1 MSTPYGGN
9 DPQQP
14 QYGQQPGGGYPPS
27 GPQEQP
33 QWGQQ
38 PQQPSYDPNQQQ
50 WGQPQQPQ
58 YGQQPGGY
66 APPPQPQWGQQPQQP
81 SYAPNQQQW
90 GQPQQPQYG
99 QQPGGYAPPPQPQWG
114 QQPPPYGQQ
123 PGGGYPQ
130 SGPQA
135 QPQYGQQPG
144 GGYPQSGPQAQ
155 PQYGQQPGGGY
166 PQSGPQAQP
175 QYGQQQPGQY
185 DYGQQQYAGAGAP
198 EAEKPAKS
206 KKGLL
211 IGVIVAVAVVAVFLF
226 TAFVTPGFLKTQ
238 VFNNTQMQTDV
249 QKLLTETYKID
260 GVTGVTC
267 PAEQKVEDGA
277 KFECTAT
284 IAGKPQ
290 QVPITVKGTGGN
302 YEVSPPVSK

>member
-14 QYGQQPGGGYPPS
+14 QYGQQPGGAYPPS

-38 PQQPSYDPNQQQ
+38 PPSYDPNQQQ
-50 WGQPQQPQ
+50 WG
-58 YGQQPGGY
+58 
-66 APPPQPQWGQQPQQP
+66 
-81 SYAPNQQQW
+81 
-90 GQPQQPQYG
+90 GQPQQP
-99 QQPGGYAPPPQPQWG
+99 

-135 QPQYGQQPG
+135 QPQYGQPG
-144 GGYPQSGPQAQ
+144 GAYPQSGPQAQ
-155 PQYGQQPGGGY
+155 PQYGQQPGG
-166 PQSGPQAQP
+166 
-175 QYGQQQPGQY
+175 QY
-185 DYGQQQYAGAGAP
+185 DYTQQFPGTAAP
-198 EAEKPAKS
+198 EGEQAPKS

-211 IGVIVAVAVVAVFLF
+211 IGVVAAIVVVAVVLVLG
-226 TAFVTPGFLKTQ
+226 FVAPGFFKTQ

-290 QVPITVKGTGGN
+290 QVPITVKGDGGN
-302 YEVSPPVSK
+302 YEVSPPVAK

>member
-14 QYGQQPGGGYPPS
+14 QYGQQPGGAYPPS

-38 PQQPSYDPNQQQ
+38 QQPPPDPNQQQQ

-58 YGQQPGGY
+58 QPQQWGQQPGGY
-66 APPPQPQWGQQPQQP
+66 TPPQ
-81 SYAPNQQQW
+81 
-90 GQPQQPQYG
+90 
-99 QQPGGYAPPPQPQWG
+99 QPQWG

-130 SGPQA
+130 SGPQQ

-144 GGYPQSGPQAQ
+144 GAYPQSGPQQQ
-155 PQYGQQPGGGY
+155 PQYGQQP
-166 PQSGPQAQP
+166 PGP
-175 QYGQQQPGQY
+175 PGQY
-185 DYGQQQYAGAGAP
+185 DYGQQFPGATPAP
-198 EAEKPAKS
+198 EGEKPAKS

-211 IGVIVAVAVVAVFLF
+211 IGIIVLVVVVAAVGVLG
-226 TAFVTPGFLKTQ
+226 FVTPGFFKTQ

-249 QKLLTETYKID
+249 QKLLTDTYKID

-290 QVPITVKGTGGN
+290 QIPITVKGDGGN
-302 YEVSPPVSK
+302 YEVSPPASK

>member
-14 QYGQQPGGGYPPS
+14 QYGQQPGGAYPPS
-27 GPQEQP
+27 GQQEQP

-38 PQQPSYDPNQQQ
+38 PPSYDPNQQQQ

-58 YGQQPGGY
+58 QPQQWGQQPGGY
-66 APPPQPQWGQQPQQP
+66 SPPQ
-81 SYAPNQQQW
+81 
-90 GQPQQPQYG
+90 
-99 QQPGGYAPPPQPQWG
+99 QPQWG

-123 PGGGYPQ
+123 PPGYPP

-144 GGYPQSGPQAQ
+144 GAYPQSGPQAQ
-155 PQYGQQPGGGY
+155 PQYGQP
-166 PQSGPQAQP
+166 
-175 QYGQQQPGQY
+175 QPGQY
-185 DYGQQQYAGAGAP
+185 DYGQQQYPGQGAP
-198 EAEKPAKS
+198 EGEQPAKS

-211 IGVIVAVAVVAVFLF
+211 IGVVALVVVLAVVGVLG
-226 TAFVTPGFLKTQ
+226 FVAPGFFKTQ

-260 GVTGVTC
+260 GVTAVTC

-290 QVPITVKGTGGN
+290 QVTITVKGDGGN
-302 YEVSPPVSK
+302 YEVSPPASK

>member
-14 QYGQQPGGGYPPS
+14 QYGQQPGGAYPPS
-27 GPQEQP
+27 
-33 QWGQQ
+33 GQQ
-38 PQQPSYDPNQQQ
+38 PQQPQQPPYDPSQQQ
-50 WGQPQQPQ
+50 WGGQQPQQPQ
-58 YGQQPGGY
+58 QPQQWGQQPGGY
-66 APPPQPQWGQQPQQP
+66 SPPQ
-81 SYAPNQQQW
+81 
-90 GQPQQPQYG
+90 
-99 QQPGGYAPPPQPQWG
+99 QPQWG

-130 SGPQA
+130 SGPQP

-144 GGYPQSGPQAQ
+144 GAYPQSGPQAQ
-155 PQYGQQPGGGY
+155 PQYGQQP
-166 PQSGPQAQP
+166 PA
-175 QYGQQQPGQY
+175 GQQGQY
-185 DYGQQQYAGAGAP
+185 DYGQQFPGAAP
-198 EAEKPAKS
+198 EGEKPAGKP

-211 IGVIVAVAVVAVFLF
+211 IGIVALVVVVAVVGVLG
-226 TAFVTPGFLKTQ
+226 FVAPGFFKTQ

-290 QVPITVKGTGGN
+290 QIPITVKGDGGN
-302 YEVSPPVSK
+302 YEVSPPAAK

>member
-14 QYGQQPGGGYPPS
+14 QYGQQPGGAYPPS

-33 QWGQQ
+33 QWGQ

-50 WGQPQQPQ
+50 QWGQPQQPRQ
-58 YGQQPGGY
+58 PQQWGQQPGGY
-66 APPPQPQWGQQPQQP
+66 APPQ
-81 SYAPNQQQW
+81 
-90 GQPQQPQYG
+90 
-99 QQPGGYAPPPQPQWG
+99 QPQWG

-144 GGYPQSGPQAQ
+144 GAYPQSGPQAQ
-155 PQYGQQPGGGY
+155 PQYGQQPGG
-166 PQSGPQAQP
+166 
-175 QYGQQQPGQY
+175 QY
-185 DYGQQQYAGAGAP
+185 DYGQQQFPGMAAP
-198 EAEKPAKS
+198 EGEQPAKS

-211 IGVIVAVAVVAVFLF
+211 IGVVAAIVVVAAFLVLG
-226 TAFVTPGFLKTQ
+226 FVAPGFLKTQ

-290 QVPITVKGTGGN
+290 QVPITVKGDGGN
-302 YEVSPPVSK
+302 YEVSPPVTK

>member
-14 QYGQQPGGGYPPS
+14 QYGQQPGGAYPPS

-38 PQQPSYDPNQQQ
+38 QPQQPPYDPNQPQQ
-50 WGQPQQPQ
+50 PWGQPQQPQ
-58 YGQQPGGY
+58 QPQQWGQQPGGY
-66 APPPQPQWGQQPQQP
+66 TPPQ
-81 SYAPNQQQW
+81 
-90 GQPQQPQYG
+90 
-99 QQPGGYAPPPQPQWG
+99 QPQWG

-135 QPQYGQQPG
+135 QPGYGQQPPG
-144 GGYPQSGPQAQ
+144 GQYPQSGPQAQ
-155 PQYGQQPGGGY
+155 PGYGQQPPGG
-166 PQSGPQAQP
+166 Q
-175 QYGQQQPGQY
+175 GQY
-185 DYGQQQYAGAGAP
+185 DYGQQQFPGGAAAP
-198 EAEKPAKS
+198 EGEKPAKS

-211 IGVIVAVAVVAVFLF
+211 IGIVVLVVVVAVVGILG
-226 TAFVTPGFLKTQ
+226 FVAPGFFKTQ

-249 QKLLTETYKID
+249 QKLLSDTYKID

-284 IAGKPQ
+284 IGGKPQ
-290 QVPITVKGTGGN
+290 QIPITVKGDGGN
-302 YEVSPPVSK
+302 YEVSPPATK

>member
-66 APPPQPQWGQQPQQP
+66 APPPQPQWGQQP
-81 SYAPNQQQW
+81 
-90 GQPQQPQYG
+90 
-99 QQPGGYAPPPQPQWG
+99 PP
-114 QQPPPYGQQ
+114 
-123 PGGGYPQ
+123 
-130 SGPQA
+130 
-135 QPQYGQQPG
+135 YGQQPG

>member
-14 QYGQQPGGGYPPS
+14 QYGQQPGGAYPPS

-38 PQQPSYDPNQQQ
+38 PPAYDPSQQQ

-58 YGQQPGGY
+58 QWGQQPGGY
-66 APPPQPQWGQQPQQP
+66 TPPQ
-81 SYAPNQQQW
+81 
-90 GQPQQPQYG
+90 
-99 QQPGGYAPPPQPQWG
+99 QPQWG

-155 PQYGQQPGGGY
+155 PQYGQQP
-166 PQSGPQAQP
+166 
-175 QYGQQQPGQY
+175 PGQY
-185 DYGQQQYAGAGAP
+185 DYGQQQFPGQSSP
-198 EAEKPAKS
+198 EGEKPAKS

-211 IGVIVAVAVVAVFLF
+211 IGIIALVVVVAVVGILG
-226 TAFVTPGFLKTQ
+226 FVTPGFFKTQ
-238 VFNNTQMQTDV
+238 VFNNTQMQADV
-249 QKLLTETYKID
+249 QKLLTDTYKIE

-267 PAEQKVEDGA
+267 PADQKVEDGA

-290 QVPITVKGTGGN
+290 QVPITVKGDGGN
-302 YEVSPPVSK
+302 YEVSPPVGK

>member
-14 QYGQQPGGGYPPS
+14 QYGQQPGGAYPPS
-27 GPQEQP
+27 GSQEQP
-33 QWGQQ
+33 QWGQ

-50 WGQPQQPQ
+50 
-58 YGQQPGGY
+58 
-66 APPPQPQWGQQPQQP
+66 
-81 SYAPNQQQW
+81 QW
-90 GQPQQPQYG
+90 GQPQQPQQWG
-99 QQPGGYAPPPQPQWG
+99 QQPGGYTPPQQPQWG

-144 GGYPQSGPQAQ
+144 G
-155 PQYGQQPGGGY
+155 
-166 PQSGPQAQP
+166 
-175 QYGQQQPGQY
+175 QY
-185 DYGQQQYAGAGAP
+185 DYGQQFPGTAAP

-211 IGVIVAVAVVAVFLF
+211 IGVVAAIVVVAAFLVLG
-226 TAFVTPGFLKTQ
+226 FVAPGFLKTQ

-302 YEVSPPVSK
+302 YEVSPPVAK

>member
-14 QYGQQPGGGYPPS
+14 QYGQQPGGAYPPS

-38 PQQPSYDPNQQQ
+38 QPPQQPPYDPNQPQQ
-50 WGQPQQPQ
+50 PWGQPQQPQ
-58 YGQQPGGY
+58 QPQQWGQQPGGY
-66 APPPQPQWGQQPQQP
+66 TPPQ
-81 SYAPNQQQW
+81 
-90 GQPQQPQYG
+90 
-99 QQPGGYAPPPQPQWG
+99 QPQWG

-135 QPQYGQQPG
+135 QPGYGQQPSG
-144 GGYPQSGPQAQ
+144 GQYPQSGPQAQ
-155 PQYGQQPGGGY
+155 PQYGQQP
-166 PQSGPQAQP
+166 PGPQ
-175 QYGQQQPGQY
+175 GQY
-185 DYGQQQYAGAGAP
+185 DYGQQQFPGTTGAP
-198 EAEKPAKS
+198 EEEKPAKS

-211 IGVIVAVAVVAVFLF
+211 IGIVALVVVVAVVGILG
-226 TAFVTPGFLKTQ
+226 FVAPGFFKTQ

-249 QKLLTETYKID
+249 QKLLSDTYKID

-290 QVPITVKGTGGN
+290 QIPITVKGDGGN
-302 YEVSPPVSK
+302 YEVSPPATK

>member
-14 QYGQQPGGGYPPS
+14 QYGQQPGGAYPPS

-33 QWGQQ
+33 HWGQ
-38 PQQPSYDPNQQQ
+38 PQQPPYDPSQQQQ

-58 YGQQPGGY
+58 QPQQWGQQPGGY
-66 APPPQPQWGQQPQQP
+66 TPPQ
-81 SYAPNQQQW
+81 
-90 GQPQQPQYG
+90 
-99 QQPGGYAPPPQPQWG
+99 QPQWG

-155 PQYGQQPGGGY
+155 PQYGQQPGG
-166 PQSGPQAQP
+166 
-175 QYGQQQPGQY
+175 QY
-185 DYGQQQYAGAGAP
+185 DYGQQFPGTAAP
-198 EAEKPAKS
+198 EEEKPAKS

-211 IGVIVAVAVVAVFLF
+211 IGVVLAIVAVAAFLVLGFVA
-226 TAFVTPGFLKTQ
+226 PGFLKTQ

-302 YEVSPPVSK
+302 YEVSPPVTK

>member
-38 PQQPSYDPNQQQ
+38 PQQPPYDPNQQQ

-66 APPPQPQWGQQPQQP
+66 APPPQPQWGQQP
-81 SYAPNQQQW
+81 
-90 GQPQQPQYG
+90 
-99 QQPGGYAPPPQPQWG
+99 PP
-114 QQPPPYGQQ
+114 
-123 PGGGYPQ
+123 
-130 SGPQA
+130 
-135 QPQYGQQPG
+135 YGQQPG

-290 QVPITVKGTGGN
+290 QVPITVKGDGGN

>member
-14 QYGQQPGGGYPPS
+14 QYGQQPGGAYPPS

-38 PQQPSYDPNQQQ
+38 PPAYDPNQQQ
-50 WGQPQQPQ
+50 YGQPQQPQ
-58 YGQQPGGY
+58 QWGQQPGGY
-66 APPPQPQWGQQPQQP
+66 
-81 SYAPNQQQW
+81 
-90 GQPQQPQYG
+90 GQPQQPQ
-99 QQPGGYAPPPQPQWG
+99 QPQWG

-135 QPQYGQQPG
+135 QPGYGQQPG
-144 GGYPQSGPQAQ
+144 GAYPQSGPQAQ
-155 PQYGQQPGGGY
+155 PGYGQQP
-166 PQSGPQAQP
+166 
-175 QYGQQQPGQY
+175 PGQY
-185 DYGQQQYAGAGAP
+185 DYGQQQQQYPGAP
-198 EAEKPAKS
+198 EGEQQGKS

-211 IGVIVAVAVVAVFLF
+211 IGVVALVVVLAVVGVLG
-226 TAFVTPGFLKTQ
+226 FVAPGFFKTQ

-290 QVPITVKGTGGN
+290 KVPITVKGDGGN
-302 YEVSPPVSK
+302 YEVSPPVAK

>member
-14 QYGQQPGGGYPPS
+14 QYGQQPGGAYPPS

-38 PQQPSYDPNQQQ
+38 PPQQPGQ
-50 WGQPQQPQ
+50 WGQPQQP
-58 YGQQPGGY
+58 
-66 APPPQPQWGQQPQQP
+66 
-81 SYAPNQQQW
+81 
-90 GQPQQPQYG
+90 GQPPQYG
-99 QQPGGYAPPPQPQWG
+99 QQPGYTPPQQPQWG
-114 QQPPPYGQQ
+114 QQPPPQQYGQPPQYGQQ
-123 PGGGYPQ
+123 PGGAYPQ

-135 QPQYGQQPG
+135 QPGYGQQPG
-144 GGYPQSGPQAQ
+144 GAYPPSGPQQ
-155 PQYGQQPGGGY
+155 
-166 PQSGPQAQP
+166 QP

-185 DYGQQQYAGAGAP
+185 DYGQFPGTAAP
-198 EAEKPAKS
+198 EGGEQQPPKS

-211 IGVIVAVAVVAVFLF
+211 IIIGAVVVVVALVGILG
-226 TAFVTPGFLKTQ
+226 FVAPGFFKTQ

-260 GVTGVTC
+260 GITAVSC
-267 PAEQKVEDGA
+267 PADQKVTDGA

-284 IAGKPQ
+284 IGGKQ
-290 QVPITVKGTGGN
+290 QKVPITVKGDSGN
-302 YEVSPPVSK
+302 YEVSPPAQ

>member
-14 QYGQQPGGGYPPS
+14 QYGQQPGGAYPPS

-58 YGQQPGGY
+58 
-66 APPPQPQWGQQPQQP
+66 QWGQ
-81 SYAPNQQQW
+81 
-90 GQPQQPQYG
+90 

-144 GGYPQSGPQAQ
+144 GA
-155 PQYGQQPGGGY
+155 Y

-185 DYGQQQYAGAGAP
+185 DYGQQQYSGAGAP

-211 IGVIVAVAVVAVFLF
+211 IGVVVAVAVVAVFLF

-249 QKLLTETYKID
+249 QKLLTETYKIE

-267 PAEQKVEDGA
+267 PAEQKVADGA

-290 QVPITVKGTGGN
+290 QVPITVKGDGGN

>member
-14 QYGQQPGGGYPPS
+14 QYGQQPGGAYPPS

-38 PQQPSYDPNQQQ
+38 QPPSYDPNQQQQ

-58 YGQQPGGY
+58 QPQQWGQQPGGY
-66 APPPQPQWGQQPQQP
+66 TPPQ
-81 SYAPNQQQW
+81 
-90 GQPQQPQYG
+90 
-99 QQPGGYAPPPQPQWG
+99 QPQWG

-144 GGYPQSGPQAQ
+144 GAYPQSGPQQ
-155 PQYGQQPGGGY
+155 
-166 PQSGPQAQP
+166 QP

-185 DYGQQQYAGAGAP
+185 DYGQQQYPGQGAP
-198 EAEKPAKS
+198 EGEQPAKS

-211 IGVIVAVAVVAVFLF
+211 IGVIVLVVVVAVVGVLG
-226 TAFVTPGFLKTQ
+226 FVAPGFFKTQ

-267 PAEQKVEDGA
+267 PADQKVEDGA

-284 IAGKPQ
+284 IAGKPTQ
-290 QVPITVKGTGGN
+290 IPITVKGDGGN
-302 YEVSPPVSK
+302 YEVSPPATK

>member
-14 QYGQQPGGGYPPS
+14 QYGQQPGGAYPPS

-38 PQQPSYDPNQQQ
+38 QPPSYDPNQQQQQ

-66 APPPQPQWGQQPQQP
+66 TPPQ
-81 SYAPNQQQW
+81 
-90 GQPQQPQYG
+90 
-99 QQPGGYAPPPQPQWG
+99 QPQWG

-130 SGPQA
+130 SGPQQ

-144 GGYPQSGPQAQ
+144 GGYPQSGPQQQ
-155 PQYGQQPGGGY
+155 PQYGQQP
-166 PQSGPQAQP
+166 PQ
-175 QYGQQQPGQY
+175 GQY
-185 DYGQQQYAGAGAP
+185 DYGQQQQFPGVGAP
-198 EAEKPAKS
+198 EGEKPAKS

-211 IGVIVAVAVVAVFLF
+211 IGVIVVVVVVAVVGVLG
-226 TAFVTPGFLKTQ
+226 FVTPGFFKTQ

-249 QKLLTETYKID
+249 QKLLTETYKIE
-260 GVTGVTC
+260 GVTSVTC

-290 QVPITVKGTGGN
+290 QIPITVKGDGGN
-302 YEVSPPVSK
+302 YEVSPPAAK